1 MGVEADALERLI
13 GFGRELRHRGLNV
26 GTGRIVTF
34 CRSAAALG
42 TLDRTGLYW
51 AGRSSLISRPEDAQ
65 AFDAAFDEW
74 FREGIRMEL
83 DLGPHVPAAGIE
95 RDLDELQGLTVDED
109 RVVAKEWHALD
120 ESDEPEGEAAIRI
133 VASAVE
139 LLREKSFADLTEE
152 ERLRV
157 ARVIRRL
164 AVAVPRRRTRR
175 FRPAQGG
182 ARFDVRRTLRRSLRT
197 HGEPFHGSWR
207 DRGVRTRPLVL
218 ILDVSGSMSPYARAL
233 LQFAFA
239 AMAAGRRVAVI
250 CSDGLE
256 RGEPELLRD
265 QMARLRRLAHRVVWV
280 NPLKGSPRY
289 EPLARGMAGALP
301 FVDEFLPGHNL
312 QSLEELA
319 RALARI
325 RAASARLR
333 GIARVTP
340 VLRSDAL
347 DAAAGAEVHLKME
360 SRQRTGSFKFRGAFN
375 RVSQLSARELAS
387 GVATYSSG
395 NHGQAVALA
404 ARLAGS
410 RA

>member
-1 MGVEADALERLI
+1 MGVEAGALKRLI
-13 GFGRELRHRGLNV
+13 GFGRELPRRGLNV

-42 TLDRTGLYW
+42 ALDRTGLYW
-51 AGRSSLISRPEDAQ
+51 AGRSSLISRPEDTQ

-74 FREGIRMEL
+74 FREGIRIEL
-83 DLGPHVPAAGIE
+83 DLGPHVPGAGIE
-95 RDLDELQGLTVDED
+95 RDLDELQGLRVEED
-109 RVVAKEWHALD
+109 RVVAKEWHALE

-175 FRPAQGG
+175 FRPAPGG

-197 HGEPFHGSWR
+197 QGEPFHRAWR

-239 AMAAGRRVAVI
+239 AMAAGRRVEVFCFGTRLTRVTRTLRTKDPDRAMHEIGRQVADWEGGTRIGESLRSLLDGWSQRAALRGAVVVL

-256 RGEPELLRD
+256 RGDPELLRV
-265 QMARLRRLAHRVVWV
+265 QMARLGRLAHKGGWV
-280 NPLKGSPRY
+280 NPLKGAPRD
-289 EPLARGMAGALP
+289 EPLARGMAAALP
-301 FVDEFLPGHNL
+301 SVDLFLSGHNL
-312 QSLEELA
+312 ESLSELS
-319 RALARI
+319 RALA
-325 RAASARLR
+325 
-333 GIARVTP
+333 
-340 VLRSDAL
+340 D
-347 DAAAGAEVHLKME
+347 
-360 SRQRTGSFKFRGAFN
+360 
-375 RVSQLSARELAS
+375 
-387 GVATYSSG
+387 
-395 NHGQAVALA
+395 
-404 ARLAGS
+404 
-410 RA
+410 